1 MSKLSERVQA
11 RIADLEA
18 KRDEIANELNSI
30 ATDPEARGLDD
41 DAALARIAELRT
53 AGEKIAADLSAAA
66 DQLANAVDAESRQ
79 AAAAAARPAAATTS
93 FGAARVRSEERTY
106 TPRSAEAGVSIIRDA
121 WLQQH
126 FPLQN
131 RDAVERI
138 ERHMR
143 EAQIEHRDITSTT
156 LNGLVPP
163 QYILDQAA
171 QLARSGRPFANIVPT
186 FALPDTGM
194 TVYVT
199 RVTTGT
205 QVNVQTENG
214 TVAETDMVTTDVT
227 VPVVTITGQQDL
239 SRQAVERGQ
248 ITDAL
253 VFADLYAAYAER
265 LDLQL
270 VQGSGSAGQHRG
282 IVNVSGVGLQT
293 YASLAVTT
301 FMSKLMGN
309 MNDVASNRLRPA
321 TVVVMHP
328 RRWHWLLSQSDTSG
342 RPLALPA
349 TAIVPL
355 PAFNGVADGL
365 TGATGFVGTIAGGL
379 PVIVD
384 PNVPT
389 NLGVSTNEDRVIV
402 TRIEDHVLW
411 EQAPRVFSFEQAVNP
426 PATIRLAV
434 YGVSA
439 FTAGRYP
446 SASSLMVGTGLVAPS
461 F

>member
-1 MSKLSERVQA
+1 MTKLSERVQA

-41 DAALARIAELRT
+41 DAALARIGELRA
-53 AGEKIAADLSAAA
+53 AGEKIAADLSAAT
-66 DQLANAVDAESRQ
+66 DQLAAAIDAESRQ
-79 AAAAAARPAAATTS
+79 ATAAAVRPQTTGIA
-93 FGAARVRSEERTY
+93 GAYVRSEERTY
-106 TPRSAEAGVSIIRDA
+106 TERSAREGRSFLQDAFAVTFNRHSAGDA
-121 WLQQH
+121 A
-126 FPLQN
+126 N
-131 RDAVERI
+131 RI
-138 ERHMR
+138 ERHMNEMR
-143 EAQIEHRDITSTT
+143 LERRDIASGA

-186 FALPDTGM
+186 FALPDSGM

-199 RVTTGT
+199 RVTTGS
-205 QVNVQTENG
+205 QVNVQTEN
-214 TVAETDMVTTDVT
+214 TQSAETDMVTTDIT
-227 VPVVTITGQQDL
+227 IPVVTITGQQDI
-239 SRQAVERGQ
+239 SRQAIERGQ
-248 ITDAL
+248 VTDAL

-270 VQGSGSAGQHRG
+270 IQGSGSAAQHRG

-293 YASLAVTT
+293 YGAGTVTT
-301 FMSKLMGN
+301 FMSKLAGN
-309 MNDVASNRLRPA
+309 MSDVSTNRARSA

-328 RRWHWLLSQSDTSG
+328 RRWHWLVSQSDTQG
-342 RPLALPA
+342 RPLVLPA
-349 TAIVPL
+349 TTATQL
-355 PAFNGVADGL
+355 PAFNGLADGL
-365 TGATGFVGTIAGGL
+365 TGSNEFVGFIAGGL
-379 PVIVD
+379 PVLVD
-384 PNVPT
+384 SNVPT

-411 EQAPRVFSFEQAVNP
+411 EQAPTVFSFEQAVNP
-426 PATIRLAV
+426 PATVRLAIC
-434 YGVSA
+434 GLSA

-446 SASSLMVGTGLVAPS
+446 GSTSLMTGTGLVAPS